1 MSVISGQDYY
11 DIAVS
16 CAAAVD
22 SMQGA
27 PAYMWDAVYTVVLLQ
42 QVTPEID
49 LLSPFYNAY
58 TTNTTVA
65 INNQSFVGAVRA
77 LQSHVLTSSTYNTV
91 SAYIRAQITDAL
103 GLLVPEEFADI
114 SADAGYTI
122 DSDLIG

>member
-16 CAAAVD
+16 YAAAVD

-27 PAYMWDAVYTVVLLQ
+27 PAYMWDAVYRVVLLQ

-58 TTNTTVA
+58 QANTSVA

-77 LQSHVLTSSTYNTV
+77 LQLHVLGNSSYENV
-91 SAYIRAQITDAL
+91 SDYIDAEIKVAL
-103 GLLVPEEFADI
+103 GLLIPEEFADI
-114 SADAGYTI
+114 SSDAGYEI